1 MAVSFTIQPPVFPR
15 LHDLVSSVPRENN
28 GETTLKQLDF
38 SFATNHVAL
47 PRGRDDLLAS
57 YSQFIASYTGDSEV
71 TFQYALRT
79 QLHHTVQGQ
88 IIQAR
93 CIDEQD
99 LAYYEGPD
107 RCIFEIVQHKEEDP
121 KRFDF
126 GLELIA
132 DVDNF
137 ASVEAPPQL
146 ECVSVLYP

>member
-1 MAVSFTIQPPVFPR
+1 MADSSIIQPTTFPR
-15 LHDLVSSVPRENN
+15 LDDLLSPIQHEDIDETQYKQRE
-28 GETTLKQLDF
+28 F
-38 SFATNHVAL
+38 SFAINHVPC
-47 PRGRDDLLAS
+47 PRGRDALLKS
-57 YSQFIASYTGDSEV
+57 YSQFVASYTSESEV

-146 ECVSVLYP
+146 KCVSVLYP